1 MLLTDSLAGKKTS
14 QTPIWIMRQA
24 GRYLKEY
31 RDVRA
36 TTSDFISFCL
46 TPDKACEVTLQPIR
60 RYDFDAAIIFSDILI
75 VPWALNRNV
84 HFISGEGPKCDKL
97 TPDDVSNNVID
108 QALIDN
114 FDDKI
119 TPVAEAMTKT
129 KAGLPDKTAL
139 IGFAGAPWTLMTYM
153 VEGGSSKDYAATR
166 NWLWGHQKE
175 TDRLIE
181 ILVETISKSLISQ
194 AQAGANALMLF
205 DSWASAVPSHLR
217 PWIVERPVQAIIEN
231 VRAAGIALPFICF
244 PRGISADLPRFAD
257 AVDCQGLAIDQGVS
271 PHFAAQSI
279 RSDITLQGNLDP
291 QALIYGGD
299 VMKRAVDEIQDA
311 FKDRAH
317 IFNLGHGITPPTPT
331 DNVAELVNYIRS

>member
-1 MLLTDSLAGKKTS
+1 MLLIDSLAGKKTS

-60 RYDFDAAIIFSDILI
+60 RYGFDAAIIFSDILI

-84 HFISGEGPKCDKL
+84 HFITGEGPKCDPMM
-97 TPDDVSNNVID
+97 PDDIID
-108 QALIDN
+108 EALIAD
-114 FDDKI
+114 FSSKI
-119 TPVAEAMTKT
+119 TPVAEAITRT
-129 KAGLPDKTAL
+129 RAGLPEKTAL

-153 VEGGSSKDYAATR
+153 VEGGSSKDYANTR
-166 NWLWGHQKE
+166 NWLWGHQRE
-175 TDRLIE
+175 TDRLLE
-181 ILVETISKSLISQ
+181 VLVETISQSLISQ
-194 AQAGANALMLF
+194 ANAGANALMLF
-205 DSWASAVPSHLR
+205 DSWASAVPSDLR
-217 PWIVERPVQAIIEN
+217 PWIVERPVQAIIEK
-231 VRAAGIALPFICF
+231 VRSAGITLPFICF

-271 PHFAAQSI
+271 PEFAASSI
-279 RSDITLQGNLDP
+279 RADITLQGNLDP

-299 VMKRAVDEIQDA
+299 VMKRSVDKIQNA
-311 FKDRAH
+311 FANRAH

-331 DNVAELVNYIRS
+331 DNVADLVDYIRS

>member
-1 MLLTDSLAGKKTS
+1 MLFLDTIAGKKSS

-84 HFISGEGPKCDKL
+84 HFITGEGPKC
-97 TPDDVSNNVID
+97 TPLGSDEVID
-108 QALIDN
+108 QTLITD
-114 FDDKI
+114 FSSKI
-119 TPVAEAMTKT
+119 TAVAEAVRLTR
-129 KAGLPDKTAL
+129 ASLPEKTAL

-166 NWLWGHQKE
+166 NWLWGHQKQ
-175 TDRLIE
+175 TDYLLE
-181 ILVETISKSLISQ
+181 ILVETISQSLISQ
-194 AQAGANALMLF
+194 ANAGANALMIF
-205 DSWASAVPSHLR
+205 DSWASAVPSDLR
-217 PWIVERPVQAIIEN
+217 PWIVERPVQAIIER
-231 VRAAGIALPFICF
+231 VRQAGITLPFICF

-257 AVDCQGLAIDQGVS
+257 AVDCQVLAIDQGVS
-271 PHFAAQSI
+271 PVFAAKSI
-279 RSDITLQGNLDP
+279 RSDMVLQGNLDP
-291 QALIYGGD
+291 QALLFGGD
-299 VMKRAVDEIQDA
+299 VMKRAVDQIQEA
-311 FKDRAH
+311 FSERAH
-317 IFNLGHGITPPTPT
+317 IFNLGHGITPPTPV
-331 DNVAELVNYIRS
+331 DHVSELVEYIRR

>member
-1 MLLTDSLAGKKTS
+1 MLLIDSLAGKKTS

-60 RYDFDAAIIFSDILI
+60 RYGFDAAIIFSDILI

-84 HFISGEGPKCDKL
+84 HFITGEGPKCDPMM
-97 TPDDVSNNVID
+97 PDDIID
-108 QALIDN
+108 EALIAD
-114 FDDKI
+114 FSSKI
-119 TPVAEAMTKT
+119 TPVAEAITRT
-129 KAGLPDKTAL
+129 RAGLPEKTAL

-153 VEGGSSKDYAATR
+153 VEGGSSKDYANTR
-166 NWLWGHQKE
+166 NWLWGHQCE
-175 TDRLIE
+175 TDRLLE
-181 ILVETISKSLISQ
+181 VLVETISQSLISQ
-194 AQAGANALMLF
+194 ANAGANALMLF
-205 DSWASAVPSHLR
+205 DSWASAVPSDLR
-217 PWIVERPVQAIIEN
+217 PWIVERPVQAIIEK
-231 VRAAGIALPFICF
+231 VRSAGITLPFICF

-271 PHFAAQSI
+271 PEFAASSI
-279 RSDITLQGNLDP
+279 RADITLQGNLDP

-299 VMKRAVDEIQDA
+299 VMKRSVDKIQNA
-311 FKDRAH
+311 FANRAH

-331 DNVAELVNYIRS
+331 DNVADLVDYIRS

>member
-1 MLLTDSLAGKKTS
+1 MLLTDSLAGIKTS

-84 HFISGEGPKCDKL
+84 HFITGEGPKCDPMM
-97 TPDDVSNNVID
+97 PDDKID
-108 QALIDN
+108 EALITE
-114 FDDKI
+114 FSSKI
-119 TPVAEAMTKT
+119 TPVAEAITRT
-129 KAGLPDKTAL
+129 RAGLPDKTAL

-153 VEGGSSKDYAATR
+153 VEGGSSKDYAKTR
-166 NWLWGHQKE
+166 NWLWGHQRE

-181 ILVETISKSLISQ
+181 ILVETISQSLISQ
-194 AQAGANALMLF
+194 ANAGANALMLF
-205 DSWASAVPSHLR
+205 DSWASAVPSDLR
-217 PWIVERPVQAIIEN
+217 PWIVERPVQAIIEK
-231 VRAAGIALPFICF
+231 VRGAGITLPFICF

-257 AVDCQGLAIDQGVS
+257 AVDCQALAIDQGVS
-271 PHFAAQSI
+271 PEFAAKSI

-299 VMKRAVDEIQDA
+299 VMKRSVDRIQKA
-311 FKDRAH
+311 FANRAH

-331 DNVAELVNYIRS
+331 DNVAELVEYIRG

>member
-1 MLLTDSLAGKKTS
+1 MLLIDSLAGKKTS

-84 HFISGEGPKCDKL
+84 HFITGEGPKCNPMM
-97 TPDDVSNNVID
+97 PDDIID
-108 QALIDN
+108 DALIAD
-114 FDDKI
+114 FSSKI
-119 TPVAEAMTKT
+119 TPVAEAITRT
-129 KAGLPDKTAL
+129 RAGLPEKTAL

-153 VEGGSSKDYAATR
+153 VEGGSSKDYANTR
-166 NWLWGHQKE
+166 NWLWGYQRE
-175 TDRLIE
+175 TDRLLE
-181 ILVETISKSLISQ
+181 VLVETISQSLISQ
-194 AQAGANALMLF
+194 AKAGANALMLF
-205 DSWASAVPSHLR
+205 DSWASAVPSDLR
-217 PWIVERPVQAIIEN
+217 PWIVERPVQAIIEK
-231 VRAAGIALPFICF
+231 VRHAGVTLPFICF

-271 PHFAAQSI
+271 PEFAASSI
-279 RSDITLQGNLDP
+279 RADITLQGNLDP

-299 VMKRAVDEIQDA
+299 VMKRSVDRIQDA
-311 FKDRAH
+311 FANRAH

-331 DNVAELVNYIRS
+331 DNVAELVDYIRS

>member
-1 MLLTDSLAGKKTS
+1 MLLTDSLAGIKTS

-84 HFISGEGPKCDKL
+84 HFITNEGPKCDPMM
-97 TPDDVSNNVID
+97 PDDIID
-108 QALIDN
+108 EALIAG
-114 FDDKI
+114 FSSKI
-119 TPVAEAMTKT
+119 TPVAEAITRT
-129 KAGLPDKTAL
+129 RAGLPDKTAL

-153 VEGGSSKDYAATR
+153 VEGGSSKDYAKTR
-166 NWLWGHQKE
+166 NWLWGHQRE
-175 TDRLIE
+175 TDRLLE
-181 ILVETISKSLISQ
+181 ILVETISQSLISQ
-194 AQAGANALMLF
+194 ANAGANALMLF
-205 DSWASAVPSHLR
+205 DSWASAVPSDLR
-217 PWIVERPVQAIIEN
+217 PWIVERPVQAIIET
-231 VRAAGIALPFICF
+231 VRKAGITLPFICF

-271 PHFAAQSI
+271 PAFAAASI
-279 RSDITLQGNLDP
+279 RRDITLQGNLDP

-299 VMKRAVDEIQDA
+299 VMKRSVDKIQNA
-311 FKDRAH
+311 FADRAH

-331 DNVAELVNYIRS
+331 DNVAELVEYIRS